1 MKKIDIIKGL
11 CKMGNTEGVGVFTTP
26 AESIPDFIR
35 EMFGESVESISGEE
49 IDLEPNTDYIY
60 SYDDL
65 ISNRLATE
73 LILVDD
79 REIFIYDIED

>member
-26 AESIPDFIR
+26 AENITDFAKQ
-35 EMFGESVESISGEE
+35 MFGEYAVSIDGE

-60 SYDDL
+60 SYDEL
-65 ISNRLATE
+65 IDDRLATE
-73 LILVDD
+73 LIIVNGT
-79 REIFIYDIED
+79 EIFIYDIEN